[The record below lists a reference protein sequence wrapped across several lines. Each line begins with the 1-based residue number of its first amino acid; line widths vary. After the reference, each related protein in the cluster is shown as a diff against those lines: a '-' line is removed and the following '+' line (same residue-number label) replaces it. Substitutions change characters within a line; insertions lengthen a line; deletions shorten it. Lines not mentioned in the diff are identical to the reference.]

1 MPDAL
6 LFALVGCIL
15 GMAMVAVSLVI
26 TRSARAWFYLP
37 LTGLLMAIV
46 ILVLPPVIAA
56 TLPVYKVGAIAAGL
70 PAIMVIGPLLW
81 LYVSALTSETEWRWS
96 LREFFHLV
104 PAMLALG
111 VIAGFQAL
119 PVQVREAMVLRGEA
133 VETAAPALVATLA
146 WLLITLWVPQ
156 SCYYLIRSGKRLLH
170 YRRQLKQMFANT
182 EHRHMAWLSVLIV
195 LLGLVWLMVILAV
208 IGSNVFNVSF
218 IGREGLTLLAL
229 IAVWILAVC
238 GLSQRP
244 GYHGHYAQEKP
255 APDGE
260 MPSSA
265 GDLQHHGEQIPPE
278 KYRRSALDQTQSARI
293 ASKIERIMV
302 DEQLYLNSDLTLGD
316 LARAVNAPSNYVSQT
331 LNETLGE
338 TFFDYV
344 NKKRVE
350 AAQQLLRTTEK
361 TAMDIAYEVGFNARS
376 SFYKAFQQQTGL
388 TPGQFREQPASRY
401 DQ

>member
-1 MPDAL
+1 MPDAFL
-6 LFALVGCIL
+6 LALVGCIW
-15 GMAMVAVSLVI
+15 GMAIVAISLMI
-26 TRSARAWFYLP
+26 TRSVRAWFHLP
-37 LTGLLMAIV
+37 LAGLLLAIA
-46 ILVLPPVIAA
+46 ILVLPPVIAT
-56 TLPVYKVGAIAAGL
+56 TLPAFSVGAIATGL
-70 PAIMVIGPLLW
+70 PAVMLIGPLLW
-81 LYVSALTSETEWRWS
+81 LYIKALTAEKEWRWCRRDA
-96 LREFFHLV
+96 LHLS
-104 PAMLALG
+104 PALAAAC
-111 VIAGFQAL
+111 VVAGFQTL
-119 PVQVREAMVLRGEA
+119 PLQIREAMVLQGEP
-133 VETAAPALVATLA
+133 VEAAMPALIATLA
-146 WLLITLWVPQ
+146 WILISLWVPQ
-156 SCYYLIRSGKRLLH
+156 SCFYLIRSGKRLLH
-170 YRRQLKQMFANT
+170 YRRQLKQVFANT
-182 EHRHMAWLSVLIV
+182 DYRHMTWLSVLIV

-265 GDLQHHGEQIPPE
+265 GDLQHHGEQIPLE

-376 SFYKAFQQQTGL
+376 SFYKAFQRQTGL
-388 TPGQFREQPASRY
+388 TPGQFREQPASHY